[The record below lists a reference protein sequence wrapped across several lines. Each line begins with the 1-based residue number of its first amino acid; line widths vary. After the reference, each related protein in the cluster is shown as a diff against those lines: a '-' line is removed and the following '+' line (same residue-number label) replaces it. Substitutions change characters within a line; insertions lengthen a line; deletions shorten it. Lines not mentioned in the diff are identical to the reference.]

1 MLLKLSLLSVLL
13 CICLKTTN
21 SQETK
26 CKILEQITDFDE
38 HIRAYCYNAYEE
50 DIDSFYETHRIIHE
64 LKLARTNIQYIHQYM
79 FMGYPNLTNLTI
91 IDSAIEEIEQNSFA
105 QFENLEILEIS
116 LSELQKL
123 DDFAFGNLTNLY
135 QLILN
140 DNFIREIDPY
150 SFSNLTN
157 LRELQLRNNELE
169 VIYMDTFVG
178 LTNVEVIDLS
188 GNPIEYI
195 EESAFD
201 SCFSLKKLIL
211 EKSSQFFLSDLF
223 LSYNFEVVFVTSE
236 LKSQQ
241 RLKMVISQEFAELMN
256 FKPSTLTHPLMAL
269 SMIISL
275 ICVIIFLLV
284 ATVFISFILKR
295 YKYINENCS
304 QYTGPVAGG

>member
-26 CKILEQITDFDE
+26 CKILEPITDFDQ

-50 DIDSFYETHRIIHE
+50 DLESFYETHMLIHE
-64 LKLARTNIQYIHQYM
+64 LKLARTNIQYIHEYM
-79 FMGYPNLTNLTI
+79 FLRYSNLTNLTI
-91 IDSAIEEIEQNSFA
+91 IDSAIEEIEQSSLS
-105 QFENLEILEIS
+105 QLENLEVLEIS

-140 DNFIREIDPY
+140 DNFIGEIDPY
-150 SFSNLTN
+150 TFSNLTN

-169 VIYMDTFVG
+169 VIYQDTFVG

-195 EESAFD
+195 EELSFD

-223 LSYNFEVVFVTSE
+223 LSYDFEVVFVTSE
-236 LKSQQ
+236 FKSQQ
-241 RLKMVISQEFAELMN
+241 RLKMVISQEIEELMK
-256 FKPSTLTHPLMAL
+256 FKPTSLTSPILAL

-275 ICVIIFLLV
+275 ICGIIFLLV

-304 QYTGPVAGG
+304 QLTGPVAGG

>member
-1 MLLKLSLLSVLL
+1 MLLKLTFLSVIL

-38 HIRAYCYNAYEE
+38 HIRVYCYNAYEE
-50 DIDSFYETHRIIHE
+50 DIESFYETHKLFHE
-64 LKLARTNIQYIHQYM
+64 LKLARANIQFIHEYM
-79 FMGYPNLTNLTI
+79 FLGYSNLTNLTI
-91 IDSAIEEIEQNSFA
+91 IDSAIEEIEQNSLA
-105 QFENLEILEIS
+105 QLENLEVLEIS

-123 DDFAFGNLTNLY
+123 DDFAFGNLSNLN

-150 SFSNLTN
+150 TFSNLTN
-157 LRELQLRNNELE
+157 LIELQLQNNELE
-169 VIYMDTFVG
+169 VIYQDTFVG

-195 EESAFD
+195 EESSFD
-201 SCFSLKKLIL
+201 SCLSLKKLIL
-211 EKSSQFFLSDLF
+211 EKSSQFFLNDLI
-223 LSYNFEVVFVTSE
+223 LSYDFEVVFVTSE
-236 LKSQQ
+236 TKSQQ
-241 RLKMVISQEFAELMN
+241 RLKMVISQEFEELMSY
-256 FKPSTLTHPLMAL
+256 KPSSLTHPLLAL